1 MASPRRERRFDAT
14 WRLPPGVIA
23 AILGAASAAAG
34 GGAPDGHI
42 IYVPLPARV
51 AEGDPLG
58 AHGAASAPLEALIAE
73 HARIG
78 GGDKAHRSGDVVVI
92 LTQPDGEPILPDLA
106 AARHAAAAD
115 TTNELAFTFDSPL
128 FPWSAEELATISTT
142 LNACYPV
149 AKDIYGPPAFAITV
163 NVRHD
168 PNISVAGLYNPSL
181 NEMALTGLDAGALC
195 HEMIHAFRDD
205 DIVALS
211 SFEEGMTRAAEIEV
225 FDRLAPA
232 YVHPFDQN
240 HSYTYDVFYEALN
253 RPAIGSSAG
262 FFAGYVSPLL
272 RYQLAGYAW
281 GKGIVENPR
290 FLADFNALLYTT
302 ILTDPT
308 AQFTESTLKALAA
321 AAQPTLE
328 GQPFAAWYAGQGVL
342 DTAPPVGYQL
352 YQRVNQFVVDFFSRD
367 DATGVETMQANASVS
382 WALYDDR
389 DALLGSGSD
398 VTSANGFI
406 DFTLQAAALLAG
418 YTGRVKVVASTSTSL
433 GPIIDTVFTAGG
445 VAQGVFGVVADAS
458 EGTVTITPLDDP
470 AAAVTVDVVHGAFAA
485 TSLGPRR
492 GRFVA
497 VFADASGRTVS
508 QQFTKDASDYFVSL
522 ALPGETD
529 ADGDGVR
536 DSSDHCLAT
545 PPGAV
550 VNADGCSIDQLVP
563 CAGPRSGGNWKNHG
577 EYVSSTAH
585 AAGEFRAQ
593 GLISEDRKG
602 FIVVQAGQ
610 SNCGSKVR

>member
-1 MASPRRERRFDAT
+1 M
-14 WRLPPGVIA
+14 
-23 AILGAASAAAG
+23 
-34 GGAPDGHI
+34 
-42 IYVPLPARV
+42 
-51 AEGDPLG
+51 
-58 AHGAASAPLEALIAE
+58 
-73 HARIG
+73 
-78 GGDKAHRSGDVVVI
+78 
-92 LTQPDGEPILPDLA
+92 
-106 AARHAAAAD
+106 
-115 TTNELAFTFDSPL
+115 
-128 FPWSAEELATISTT
+128 
-142 LNACYPV
+142 

-389 DALLGSGSD
+389 DELLGSGSD

-433 GPIIDTVFTAGG
+433 GPIIDTAFTAGG
-445 VAQGVFGVVADAS
+445 VAQGVFGVVADA
-458 EGTVTITPLDDP
+458 I
-470 AAAVTVDVVHGAFAA
+470 TVDVVHGAFAA